1 MTSRPFAM
9 RRTSARFIRTFAS
22 AAVLVC
28 VAAPLADAATVAGR
42 VLDTTTSLPL
52 SGVEVLVDGV
62 PTGVTTDY
70 TGAFKADV
78 AAGERLF
85 TFRRAGYSEQSQ
97 GPLAVAE
104 EGETSVPDAKLA
116 PLSADDDVV
125 MLDAL
130 VVESSVVKGS
140 TGDLQNVR
148 AKADI
153 AIDFLSA
160 DQLAKFSAGDLSEA
174 LIRIPGV
181 SVANGQFAVVRG
193 LSDRFLT
200 TTVHGLKLP
209 SPDPEKQ
216 AFQMDLL
223 PSSAIGNVV
232 VAKTFGPEL
241 WGESG
246 GGNIDIATT
255 AVPEEN
261 FVKVGAGVKFNSN
274 AIDGGPDY
282 KVSGRGE
289 RFGFG
294 AEHRPRPGGS
304 VADVPPADWQYVPT
318 RRDSFPVGANFGVE
332 AGFVFPIRDNRLG
345 LLFSAENESDTKVK
359 NGSTQDFGVRVSD
372 GVSTPSGFE
381 DPSIPLVRGTYYD
394 YSESETESVTNLSGT
409 IAYRF
414 AESHEIKLT
423 GLFVQS
429 GIDVAQIRQN
439 AFGLNDSLALA
450 TIDGEIVSGVPDTG
464 RVWIKGYE
472 YYRERN
478 LTSVQLSG
486 DHEWDRLGGLR
497 MSWAGQRASAY
508 QDESPYLETAFATPL
523 SDPFVTYI
531 IPRETGAPAPLRI
544 VTADNEETQTT
555 ARVDFELPRD
565 LFAQQESVL
574 RFGAAFD
581 EAERQV
587 DGAARFYRNP
597 ANDTIGGDPNDL
609 FGDLITA
616 PFNLN
621 DFYTTESSASREIH
635 AAYLG
640 ATVAP
645 NAWAKLTGGLRF
657 EDANLR
663 SSGVGRWGNL
673 TSRDFYTDDVGGGFF
688 GDILGTD
695 TDSQADY
702 SSRDVLPA
710 LGLIFQPSRTT
721 SIRLHYSETL
731 GRPSLR
737 EISPF
742 FNKSIESGNL
752 VVGNPALIP
761 AEVASYD
768 IRFEWNPAPDHGVSL
783 SFFRKEIDRPI
794 EKLLFN
800 TESITGEFT
809 ESWVNNPNTADLRGV
824 ELEFRH
830 SLAGW
835 SEALRDFSLNGNFTY
850 IDAEVEEHPIVLQ
863 NAGQQFLDPAKLAR
877 TRRLYDQP
885 EYIVNADVTWRRPSW
900 GTTATLAAYAIS
912 DVLVATGLQS
922 FTYDLYARSHVR
934 YDFILSQR
942 LGERFVF
949 KFSVKNLFD
958 PVLGT
963 VYDRDALGDTVART
977 RYRAGRDFSF
987 SLSAEF

>member
-1 MTSRPFAM
+1 M
-9 RRTSARFIRTFAS
+9 RRTSARFFRTFAS
-22 AAVLVC
+22 AVVLVC
-28 VAAPLADAATVAGR
+28 VSSPLADAATVAGR

-52 SGVEVLVDGV
+52 SGVEVLVDGM
-62 PTGVTTDY
+62 PTGVTTDFM
-70 TGAFKADV
+70 GAFRTDV
-78 AAGERLF
+78 AAGEHLF

-104 EGETSVPDAKLA
+104 DGETAVPDAKLA
-116 PLSADDDVV
+116 PLSADDEVV
-125 MLDAL
+125 MLDAIL
-130 VVESSVVKGS
+130 VESSVVKGS
-140 TGDLQNVR
+140 AGDLQNVR

-174 LIRIPGV
+174 LIRIPGI

-193 LSDRFLT
+193 LSDRYLT

-223 PSSAIGNVV
+223 PASAIGNVV
-232 VAKTFGPEL
+232 VAKSYGPEL

-246 GGNIDIATT
+246 GGNIDIVTT

-261 FVKVGAGVKFNSN
+261 FVKAGVGMKFNSN
-274 AIDGGPDY
+274 ALDGGPDY
-282 KVSGRGE
+282 EVDGRGE

-294 AEHRPRPGGS
+294 AENRPTPGES
-304 VADVPPADWQYVPT
+304 VSDIPPADWQYVPT

-332 AGFVFPIRDNRLG
+332 SGFVFPVRGNRLG
-345 LLFSAENESDTKVK
+345 VLFSAENESDTKVK

-372 GVSTPSGFE
+372 GISTPSGFE

-394 YSESETESVTNLSGT
+394 VSESETESVTNLSGT

-414 AESHEIKLT
+414 AETHEIKLT

-429 GIDVAQIRQN
+429 GIDVAQLRQN
-439 AFGLNDSLALA
+439 AYGLDDNLALT
-450 TIDGEIVSGVPDTG
+450 TIDGEFVSGVPDTG

-486 DHEWDRLGGLR
+486 DHEWDQLGGLR
-497 MSWAGQRASAY
+497 MSWAGQHASAY
-508 QDESPYLETAFATPL
+508 QNESPYIETAFATPL
-523 SDPFVTYI
+523 TDPFVTYV

-544 VTADNEETQTT
+544 VTADNEETQDT
-555 ARVDFELPRD
+555 ARLDFEVPRD
-565 LFAQQESVL
+565 LFAGQESVL

-581 EAERQV
+581 EAERNV

-597 ANDTIGGDPNDL
+597 ANDIIASDPNGLYQDL
-609 FGDLITA
+609 VSDPA
-616 PFNLN
+616 NLN
-621 DFYTTESSASREIH
+621 DFYTTESSASREIN

-640 ATVAP
+640 ATLAP
-645 NAWAKLTGGLRF
+645 TKWVKLTGGLRL
-657 EDANLR
+657 EDASLR
-663 SSGVGRWGNL
+663 SSGVGQWGNL
-673 TSRDFYTDDVGGGFF
+673 TSEGFYTDGVGGGQF
-688 GDILGTD
+688 GNILGTD
-695 TDSQADY
+695 TYSQADY

-721 SIRLHYSETL
+721 AVRLHYSETL

-742 FNKSIESGNL
+742 FNKSIETGNL
-752 VVGNPALIP
+752 VVGNPALVP
-761 AEVASYD
+761 SEVTSYD
-768 IRFEWNPAPDHGVSL
+768 LRLEWNPSPENGVAV
-783 SFFRKEIDRPI
+783 SFFNKEIDRPI
-794 EKLLFN
+794 EKMLFN

-835 SEALRDFSLNGNFTY
+835 SEMLRDFSLNGNFTY
-850 IDAEVEEHPIVLQ
+850 IDAEVEEHPIVL
-863 NAGQQFLDPAKLAR
+863 ADASQQFLDPDQVAR

-885 EYIVNADVTWRRPSW
+885 EYIVNADVTWRKPSW
-900 GTTATLAAYAIS
+900 GTSATLAAYAIS

-922 FTYDLYARSHVR
+922 FTYDLYTRSHIR
-934 YDFILSQR
+934 YDFIFSQR
-942 LGERFVF
+942 FAERFVF

-977 RYRAGRDFSF
+977 RYRAGRDFSI